1 MKNPS
6 DLPGQFQGNAAPKDA
21 SHQKIDDGVFQSA
34 KSADHG
40 GSLGDRQKAMAA
52 AKSFA
57 RGQ

>member
-6 DLPGQFQGNAAPKDA
+6 DLPGQHQGNTPPKDA
-21 SHQKIDDGVFQSA
+21 SHQKIDDSVFQSA

-40 GSLGDRQKAMAA
+40 GALGDRQKAMAA